1 MAWWDNNLLLEY
13 VFDQEKKP
21 GRGDGFFV
29 RAYKALHEYFVS
41 HFIEFLYVFS
51 SFITYAYLVS
61 VVAVFFFKTAIPP
74 IVTKII
80 DSVSEPYLGL
90 IGIYIILKE
99 IRERRGERVSVLSE
113 IFIALWFSLL
123 VVSTVLTFFS
133 TSYHFDEFYKLI
145 ITDSLAAFIIRLGT
159 FLHRFIL

>member
-1 MAWWDNNLLLEY
+1 MAWWDNNLLFEF
-13 VFDQEKKP
+13 VFDEEKKP
-21 GRGDGFFV
+21 GNGRGLFLWV
-29 RAYKALHEYFVS
+29 YKSLYDYFS
-41 HFIEFLYVFS
+41 EHLIGLLYAFS
-51 SFITYAYLVS
+51 SFVTYAYLAS
-61 VVAVFFFKTAIPP
+61 VIAIFFFKDAIPP

-99 IRERRGERVSVLSE
+99 IRERRGERISIFSE
-113 IFIALWFSLL
+113 LFVGLWFFFLI
-123 VVSTVLTFFS
+123 VSTFFTFFS
-133 TSYHFDEFYKLI
+133 QAYHFDEFYKLI